1 MHFKTEKSYVSA
13 DIRLE
18 TVIFAGIMRCGLFSY
33 IGCAAMLLLGYLPVW
48 ADGGRIGLLEVS
60 PVAILLSE
68 NGAAPEG
75 NVSIFPDDT
84 YSEKHRICR
93 LVRPKATLSLTSVKS
108 LVMNT

>member
-48 ADGGRIGLLEVS
+48 ADGGKTELLDMS

-68 NGAAPEG
+68 NGAIPEEK
-75 NVSIFPDDT
+75 VTISPDDT
-84 YSEKHRICR
+84 YTGAAPLEFRFVWRDEDSGGEIGRAH
-93 LVRPKATLSLTSVKS
+93 V
-108 LVMNT
+108 